1 MNKKRVL
8 VISTLVLMSIT
19 AFSLTYINN
28 KREVNANN
36 VTGQVIAEAAS
47 NPKENP
53 KEDKVVKSTKK
64 VEEVKVVNNI
74 PVAPE
79 EVTEVKNATVL
90 NFVEPVLEKPQVIT
104 TSTEDTKENIVVEP
118 TKTPVKRDD
127 KKDSSKA
134 ETKIQPTKAPVS
146 TKTET
151 VKKTDTSKKAEKVEN
166 KVEPTKAP
174 TVKKETTKNT
184 KPTSSKTYNINSVK
198 VPQLDSYL
206 SIIDDGNFNIDN
218 EAKGELDF
226 FKATKEVSKKI
237 KSIMEEVDG
246 EKITTEGWTTVFYD
260 YNKISICPTSSMQ
273 EVSMYL
279 EKNINENQY
288 ELTLRVSLTEDRTK
302 YWELNQTSLKLLLS
316 SFSSTPE
323 KLFNL
328 VLDAYALDN
337 KYNVSK
343 DYKTFKGIDCQVKYD
358 VVDSNIVIYFKEK

>member
-184 KPTSSKTYNINSVK
+184 KPTSSKTYNINGVK
-198 VPQLDSYL
+198 LPQLDSYL
-206 SIIDDGNFNIDN
+206 KIIDDGNFNIDN
-218 EAKGELDF
+218 EGKLDF
-226 FKATKEVSKKI
+226 YNATKEVSKEI
-237 KSIMEEVDG
+237 KSIMEKVDG
-246 EKITTEGWTTVFYD
+246 QKITTEGWTTVMHD
-260 YNKISICPTSSMQ
+260 YNKITITPTSSMQ
-273 EVSMYL
+273 EISMFL
-279 EKNINENQY
+279 EKNIKENQY
-288 ELTLRVSLTEDRTK
+288 ELTLRVSLNDDSK
-302 YWELNQTSLKLLLS
+302 YYELNQVSFKLLLS
-316 SFSSTPE
+316 AFSSTPD
-323 KLFNL
+323 KLYNL
-328 VLDAYALDN
+328 LFDAYELDN
-337 KYNVSK
+337 QYGLSK
-343 DYKTFKGIDCQVKYD
+343 EFKSFKGIDCKVKYQIND
-358 VVDSNIVIYFKEK
+358 EKKVVFIFKEK